1 MVLRKD
7 GWKKVYCFEIYQP
20 VCVLS
25 STFSVVFFV
34 SRLKKI
40 VARTERMNALKEKW
54 DRICAKSMPKVL
66 MLK

>member
-25 STFSVVFFV
+25 STYSVVFFV

-40 VARTERMNALKEKW
+40 VARTERMNA
-54 DRICAKSMPKVL
+54 
-66 MLK
+66 